1 MHKLLLIIKGNIE
14 VAEVIFWVTGSVLD
28 LF

>member
-1 MHKLLLIIKGNIE
+1 LIIKGNIAVTE
-14 VAEVIFWVTGSVLD
+14 VKFWVTGSVLD